1 MDLREQEYVVALAEY
16 GSITRAAESLFIS
29 QPTLSI
35 FLSRLEKRLGT
46 PLFDKIGKKLV
57 PTVAGE
63 LYVRRAKEL
72 LMIQSQFQG
81 ELSDLISG
89 SYGRLRLGIHSRRSS
104 HLLPK
109 VMAQFRAQYPNV
121 ELSILETSSS
131 NMELKLLE
139 GTLDLILS
147 NRFLQEGKLSIFPI
161 YQDTLVVALAPS
173 HPACK
178 KSVLLSGHT
187 RRWLDLRELRNEFFI
202 LQQPYQAT
210 RLFAD
215 QALRYSGVT
224 PQRVF
229 YIENMETA
237 AQMAAEG
244 VGAAFTMDSY
254 AKYFTYEKP
263 VYFFEAGDPDFSV
276 QIALAHRKEA
286 HIPKYMEVFIR
297 LVRENFN
304 R

>member
-1 MDLREQEYVVALAEY
+1 MDLKEQEYVVALAEY

-72 LMIQSQFQG
+72 LMIQGQFQG

-89 SYGRLRLGIHSRRSS
+89 SYGRLRLGIHARRSAY
-104 HLLPK
+104 LIPK
-109 VMAQFRAQYPNV
+109 VMVRFQAMYPNV
-121 ELSILETSSS
+121 DLSLWETGSAD
-131 NMELKLLE
+131 MEQRLLE

-147 NRFLQEGKLSIFPI
+147 NRFLHADKLAFFPI
-161 YQDTLVVALAPS
+161 YQDTLVAALSPS

-178 KSVLLSGHT
+178 KAVMLPGHL
-187 RRWLDLRELRNEFFI
+187 RPWLDLREVKDEFFI
-202 LQQPYQAT
+202 LQYPHQTT
-210 RLFAD
+210 RLFTD
-215 QALRYSGVT
+215 QALRYSGIS
-224 PQRVF
+224 PKRVF
-229 YIENMETA
+229 YIQNMETA

-244 VGAAFTMDSY
+244 VGIAFSVDSY
-254 AKYFTYEKP
+254 AKHFTYEKP
-263 VYFFEAGDPDFSV
+263 VYFFEVGDPDFSV
-276 QIALAHRKEA
+276 QIALAHRKDA
-286 HIPKYMEVFIR
+286 HIPKYMEAFIR

-304 R
+304 S

>member
-1 MDLREQEYVVALAEY
+1 MDLKEQEYVVALAEH

-57 PTVAGE
+57 PTLAGE

-89 SYGRLRLGIHSRRSS
+89 SYGRLRLGIHSRRSAY
-104 HLLPK
+104 LLPK
-109 VMAQFRAQYPNV
+109 VMAQFRPQYPNV
-121 ELSILETSSS
+121 DLSLCETGSAD
-131 NMELKLLE
+131 MEQKLLE
-139 GTLDLILS
+139 GSLDLILS
-147 NRFLQEGKLSIFPI
+147 NRFLQPEKLSFFPI
-161 YQDTLVVALAPS
+161 YQDTLVAALPFG
-173 HPACK
+173 HPACQK
-178 KSVLLSGHT
+178 AVMLPGHT
-187 RRWLDLRELRNEFFI
+187 RPWLDLRELKEEFFI
-202 LQQPYQAT
+202 LQYPQQST
-210 RLFAD
+210 RLFTE
-215 QALRYSGVT
+215 QALRYSGVV
-224 PQRVF
+224 PKKIL
-229 YIENMETA
+229 YIQNMETA

-254 AKYFTYEKP
+254 AKHFTYEKP
-263 VYFFEAGDPDFSV
+263 VYFFEVGDPDFSV
-276 QIALAHRKEA
+276 QIALAHRKKA
-286 HIPKYMEVFIR
+286 HVPKYMELFIR

>member
-1 MDLREQEYVVALAEY
+1 MIFRRYSMDLREQEYVVALAEY

-147 NRFLQEGKLSIFPI
+147 NRFLQEDKLSIFPI

-173 HPACK
+173 HP
-178 KSVLLSGHT
+178 
-187 RRWLDLRELRNEFFI
+187 D
-202 LQQPYQAT
+202 
-210 RLFAD
+210 
-215 QALRYSGVT
+215 
-224 PQRVF
+224 
-229 YIENMETA
+229 
-237 AQMAAEG
+237 
-244 VGAAFTMDSY
+244 
-254 AKYFTYEKP
+254 
-263 VYFFEAGDPDFSV
+263 
-276 QIALAHRKEA
+276 
-286 HIPKYMEVFIR
+286 
-297 LVRENFN
+297 
-304 R
+304 